1 MPKYDIKKTK
11 KLKFARFGGLS
22 SVNQK
27 GYEAVPQGFHS
38 PPSTRGF
45 YAFVWPYYEFFLL
58 GGSWTNLPWNKGTK
72 FSYIRDKEG
81 NIITDKHPQYEEI
94 SSREHNNQYW
104 SAPTKEWSKHQE
116 KWPEYDDPEYDAKKK
131 LLDEEWEKYNKDTPR
146 WTYIRKPSPKIFEF
160 DGELWHHLGH
170 RLKPFQIL
178 ASHGSWTKS
187 SVDDYRVALEKE
199 FHAARKDTMSWTWPS
214 GSKII
219 LSMKASMRHTSKDHL
234 EVFIEKV

>member
-1 MPKYDIKKTK
+1 MAKYDITKTK

-27 GYEAVPQGFHS
+27 GYEAVAAGFHS
-38 PPSTRGF
+38 PPATRGF

-81 NIITDKHPQYEEI
+81 NVITDKHPQYEEI
-94 SSREHNNQYW
+94 SNRENSNQYW

-116 KWPEYDDPEYDAKKK
+116 KSPDYDDPEYDAKRKA
-131 LLDEEWEKYNKDTPR
+131 LDEEWERDNKDTPR
-146 WTYIRKPSPKIFEF
+146 WAYIKKPSPKIFEF
-160 DGELWHHLGH
+160 DGELWHHFGAD
-170 RLKPFQIL
+170 LKPYEVI
-178 ASHGSWTKS
+178 STHGSWTKS
-187 SVDDYRVALEKE
+187 SVDAHRRALEKYLHRSRRE
-199 FHAARKDTMSWTWPS
+199 AMKGWLWEGHKFVPPGKSSGKYAFKDY
-214 GSKII
+214 
-219 LSMKASMRHTSKDHL
+219 L